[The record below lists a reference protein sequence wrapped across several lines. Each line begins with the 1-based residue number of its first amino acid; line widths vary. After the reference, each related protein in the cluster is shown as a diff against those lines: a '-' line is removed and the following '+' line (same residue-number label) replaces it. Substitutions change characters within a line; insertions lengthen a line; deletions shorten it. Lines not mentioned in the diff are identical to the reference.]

1 MNITINQ
8 ELFIWIFAIW
18 ILIASITQIFGGI
31 INNGEPRE
39 YSYWDSLNGIAL
51 LILLL
56 LCIDIN

>member
-8 ELFIWIFAIW
+8 DLFIWIFAIW

-31 INNGEPRE
+31 LFNGKERT
-39 YSYWDSLNGIAL
+39 YSFWDSINGIAL

-56 LCIDIN
+56 LCININ

>member
-8 ELFIWIFAIW
+8 NLFIWIFAIW
-18 ILIASITQIFGGI
+18 IMIASITQIFGGI
-31 INNGEPRE
+31 INNGEARN

-56 LCIDIN
+56 LCININ